1 MTEPINV
8 TYTLTLQ
15 DEQRARLLA
24 FGLKRIVVVGLVLL
38 AGNIILYALRGMPPW
53 YATASEP
60 AWQPLLS
67 GIFIGASIGYA
78 VGLPLAIYVR
88 PAIQRRLKPR
98 PHVLSLV
105 LDEDSAR
112 IEGDLAS
119 SDIKWAGFPKARCD
133 KSYCLLVFAP
143 LQYVTV
149 PLRAF
154 AREAER
160 LRVLERVRSKIPKFQ
175 QV

>member
-24 FGLKRIVVVGLVLL
+24 FGVKRIIVAGLILLVGNVILYFVRGELPWMTTANEPAWGPLL
-38 AGNIILYALRGMPPW
+38 AGLFMGGA
-53 YATASEP
+53 
-60 AWQPLLS
+60 
-67 GIFIGASIGYA
+67 IGFV
-78 VGLPLAIYVR
+78 VGLPLAIIVR
-88 PAIQRRLKPR
+88 PAVQRRLKQR
-98 PHVLSLV
+98 SHVLSLV
-105 LDEDSAR
+105 LDQDSAH
-112 IEGDLAS
+112 IKGDLAS

-154 AREAER
+154 ASEAER
-160 LRVLERVRSKIPKFQ
+160 LRFLELVRSKIPRFQ